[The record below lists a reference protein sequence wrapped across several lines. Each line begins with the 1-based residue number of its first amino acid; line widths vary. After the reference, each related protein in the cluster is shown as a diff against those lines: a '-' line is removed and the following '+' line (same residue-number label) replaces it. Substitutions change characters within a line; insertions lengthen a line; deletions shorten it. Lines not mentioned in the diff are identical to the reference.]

1 MGYAASDNYTAAVVT
16 AYEARSIDVLCTL
29 RTHATIQPVRTR
41 VFDWVER
48 AVRRLGVQGTSQV
61 GVNRGHRKTI
71 NTEYFEW
78 HADAKIVVTC
88 NPSFWDGD
96 YRLYEAMA
104 SGALVLVDEIHV
116 PLARPFVD
124 GVHLVVYD
132 NHNASDLEAKLA
144 YFLAHPREA
153 AAIATHGLVHTLRYH
168 RAVSRLDYILR
179 TAHVQFATLRPHERA
194 RGGPVPPPPAVPY
207 ADTGL
212 DIATSLVH
220 EGHPAGWSV
229 EGWHRQSRAPEAQ
242 ARRPSHTQVAAEEA
256 AAKANKTR

>member
-1 MGYAASDNYTAAVVT
+1 MQA
-16 AYEARSIDVLCTL
+16 
-29 RTHATIQPVRTR
+29 
-41 VFDWVER
+41 
-48 AVRRLGVQGTSQV
+48 TSQV

-71 NTEYFEW
+71 NSEYFEW

-179 TAHVQFATLRPHERA
+179 TAHVQFETLRPHEGPP
-194 RGGPVPPPPAVPY
+194 GGPVPPPPAVPY

-229 EGWHRQSRAPEAQ
+229 EGWHRQSCP
-242 ARRPSHTQVAAEEA
+242 RRRRAAEPRAGRRGGGGEGEQDAVARLQKPLCVCTRPRVRGSASGAVTRHLYRARPRDA
-256 AAKANKTR
+256 ARPR